1 MVNRRFPTYAYLSVP
16 TGVPDRPKSNS
27 SLGMY
32 IAIGRTTKTDW
43 AAIVPHMIPGSP
55 IERARRYLVTSAPTP
70 NNSAHGTWTLRALAP
85 LRNITTAPHTVDMTA
100 HIPSPE
106 SRRNE
111 GALPKPTQRRMMPPP
126 QRTRGTD
133 TGKATRRD
141 STTER
146 ASGLLPQA
154 TSPRAI
160 ASP

>member
-1 MVNRRFPTYAYLSVP
+1 MVNRRFPPYAYLSVP
-16 TGVPDRPKSNS
+16 TGVPDRPNSNN

-32 IAIGRTTKTDW
+32 NAIGRTTKTDW

-70 NNSAHGTWTLRALAP
+70 INSADATWTLRALAP
-85 LRNITTAPHTVDMTA
+85 LRNITPAPHTVDMTA

-106 SRRNE
+106 SRRKE
-111 GALPKPTQRRMMPPP
+111 GAMPEPTQRRMMPPP
-126 QRTRGTD
+126 QGTRGTD
-133 TGKATRRD
+133 TGTATRRD
-141 STTER
+141 SPTER
-146 ASGLLPQA
+146 ASVLFTQA